1 MSNELFKV
9 ALVGCGVISK
19 NHLKAL
25 TENENVQIVALCDN
39 KPGRTARR
47 VSEYGIVNCKEYLDY
62 EEMLDTEVLDA
73 VHICTP
79 HYLHAEMTI
88 AALKRNINVFLEKP
102 TAINEQELED
112 MMEAER
118 NSSARVCICFQN
130 RYNPSTI
137 LVKKLVEEDGGAT
150 SAFGS
155 LFWERSTEYYTE
167 SDWRGRY
174 ATEGGGVMI
183 NQAIHTID
191 LLCEFLGKPIA
202 VTATTANHKHKG
214 IIEVED
220 TCEGLIEFEGGK
232 QGNFFATT
240 ASTGSEYTMIRI
252 RTPKRVISLMPPHV
266 YVNNVQVDDP
276 SLVDDYVGKEC
287 YGNGHKYL
295 IKKFYKALKNGTEI
309 PVPLPRSQYAL
320 RILLG
325 AYQSNDQRV
334 EI

>member
-25 TENENVQIVALCDN
+25 TENENVRVVALCDT
-39 KPGRTARR
+39 KIDRATKR
-47 VSEYGIVNCKEYLDY
+47 VSEYNIKCNVYADY
-62 EEMLDTEVLDA
+62 EEMLNSEELDA

-79 HYLHAEMTI
+79 HYLHASMTI

-102 TAINEQELED
+102 TAINEEEVEEML
-112 MMEAER
+112 EAEK
-118 NSSARVCICFQN
+118 NSTARVCICFQN
-130 RYNPSTI
+130 RYNPSTL
-137 LVKKLVEEDGGAT
+137 LVKKLVKEDGGAT

-155 LFWERSTEYYTE
+155 LFWERSTEYYTD

-191 LLCEFLGKPIA
+191 LLCEFLGRPVA
-202 VTATTANHKHKG
+202 VTATASNHKHKG

-240 ASTGSEYTMIRI
+240 ASIGAEYTMIRI
-252 RTPKRVISLMPPHV
+252 RTPKRIISLMPPHV
-266 YVNNVQVDDP
+266 YVNN
-276 SLVDDYVGKEC
+276 KE
-287 YGNGHKYL
+287 
-295 IKKFYKALKNGTEI
+295 KNT
-309 PVPLPRSQYAL
+309 S
-320 RILLG
+320 
-325 AYQSNDQRV
+325 
-334 EI
+334 